1 MTEDPVVGAAR
12 RRTQTVMTNAPVPK
26 QEAGPVVVGVDGSEH
41 SKQAL
46 AWGARYAALTGAPL
60 TAVAVWRLPTSFG
73 WTLPVPA
80 EWDPEGDARR
90 ALEREVA
97 EVLGPELAPT
107 VRLTV
112 VEGPPG
118 KALVDASEHASAVV
132 VGSRGRGEFAGMLL
146 GSVSAFV
153 TTHAHCPVVVVR
165 VSSER

>member
-1 MTEDPVVGAAR
+1 MA
-12 RRTQTVMTNAPVPK
+12 NAPVPH
-26 QEAGPVVVGVDGSEH
+26 EETGPVVVGVDGSEH

-73 WTLPVPA
+73 WTLPLPA

-90 ALEREVA
+90 ALERVVE
-97 EVLGPELAPT
+97 EVLGPDLPPT
-107 VRLTV
+107 VSLTV
-112 VEGPPG
+112 VQGPPG
-118 KALVDASEHASAVV
+118 KALVDASEHASAVA

-165 VSSER
+165 DSSER